1 MTTEPQPAP
10 GFDSVTGQPLP
21 AAQPVSPEKKLLAP
35 VWHTVVIVAI
45 ILANSF
51 FAAARLS
58 ANLQHRGR
66 IFLYISTMFWQLILL
81 GLVWLGLRLRRTK
94 LRDVIGGRWNSPEA
108 FLLDLAIAGGFWI
121 ASALILAAGKFALGL
136 ASTSV
141 NQSLDKVKQS
151 IGPIA
156 PQTAAELYVFLVLTV
171 FAGVIEEIV
180 FRGYLQKQ
188 IGAISG
194 NIYIGLA
201 AAAIIFGAGHG
212 YQGTRFMILIAI
224 YGALF
229 GILVVLRKSLRP
241 GMMAHAWQDAFSG
254 VAFYFLTK
262 MGKV

>member
-10 GFDSVTGQPLP
+10 GSDPATGQLLP
-21 AAQPVSPEKKLLAP
+21 TPPVSPEKKLLAP
-35 VWHTVVIVAI
+35 IWHTVVITVI
-45 ILANSF
+45 ILANSY
-51 FAAARLS
+51 FAAGRLAS
-58 ANLQHRGR
+58 NLHNRGR
-66 IFLYISTMFWQLILL
+66 ILLYVSTMIWQVVLL
-81 GLVWLGLRLRRTK
+81 GLVWLGLRLRKTK
-94 LRDVIGGRWNSPEA
+94 LRDVIGGRWSSVED
-108 FLLDLAIAGGFWI
+108 FLLDLAVAAGFWI
-121 ASALILAAGKFALGL
+121 VSSLILAAGKFALGL

-141 NQSLDKVKQS
+141 NQSLDQVKQS

-156 PQTAAELYVFLVLTV
+156 PQTPAELGVFVLLTV

-194 NIYIGLA
+194 NVYIGVA
-201 AAAIIFGAGHG
+201 IAAIIFGAGHG
-212 YQGTRFMILIAI
+212 YQGIRFMILIAI

-229 GILVVLRKSLRP
+229 GILVLLRKSLRP

-254 VAFYFLTK
+254 VAFYLLTK